1 MNLGELEKAALQYFW
16 SHEEADAKQ
25 VHAYFEAKR
34 SEAKRGGSL
43 NTIQSTLDRLFKK
56 GLLKRE
62 KHGYAYVYRQAMSK
76 DAFIGELVTDV
87 TKDFF
92 KPSENALHA
101 AFTSMSSSLSD
112 EELSEL
118 ETLIEQQ
125 RSSSRSE

>member
-1 MNLGELEKAALQYFW
+1 VNLGELEKAALQYFW

-25 VHAYFEAKR
+25 VHAYFET
-34 SEAKRGGSL
+34 KRGGSL

-62 KHGYAYVYRQAMSK
+62 KQGYAYVYRQAMSK
-76 DAFIGELVTDV
+76 DAFIGELVADV

-92 KPSENALHA
+92 KPTENALHA

-112 EELSEL
+112 DELSEL

-125 RSSSRSE
+125 RNNARSE